1 MAGELGGYQRLVLGV
16 NTGGCGPPSSSLTLS
31 LCLEAHAF
39 ITRKLH
45 SLEFIV
51 PNTSCPSSL
60 CRSAAQPALPNAEPK
75 RRLGAQLP
83 AVAEAFRRLK
93 AKGIGGA
100 FVWALDNSCACGY
113 KTEAALLAIAAEAP
127 GLQGGAASHEHSS
140 QHCCCVIA

>member
-1 MAGELGGYQRLVLGV
+1 VSVDPPALKSDSVSLSGGACIDHRTPLSRRPQAPITAL
-16 NTGGCGPPSSSLTLS
+16 SSSLGL
-31 LCLEAHAF
+31 
-39 ITRKLH
+39 
-45 SLEFIV
+45 
-51 PNTSCPSSL
+51 PSA
-60 CRSAAQPALPNAEPK
+60 RPARPNAAPK

-113 KTEAALLAIAAEAP
+113 KTEAALLAIAAEPP
-127 GLQGGAASHEHSS
+127 GTQGGTASHGHSS